1 MALTRYFCDAAWLGG
16 GAVATDVLVTVE
28 GARFGRVEAGAVR
41 PATAVHLRGLTL
53 PGFANAHSHAFHR
66 VLRGRS
72 ERAGSFWTWR
82 DDMYAV
88 ASVLAPEGY
97 YRLARAVF
105 GEMALA
111 GFTAVGEFHYLHHQV
126 GGVPYD
132 DPNVMGEAL
141 FEAATAAGVR
151 ITLLDACYL
160 ESAPGRPP
168 EGVQTRFSDGSVDTW
183 AARVAGL
190 RSAASGADRRVGAA
204 VHSLRAVPPRA
215 AAAVAGWASA
225 EGAPLHVHLSEQPVE
240 NDAVTAAYGA
250 SPAALLEEAGAFG
263 PSTTAVHA
271 THLQPAGVTALG
283 RSGTSVC
290 MCPST
295 ERLLADGIGPAHAL
309 AGAGS
314 PISLGTDCHGM
325 IDPFEEMRGLELD
338 ERLASGARGR
348 FAAPA
353 LVEAAAASG
362 HASLGWP
369 DAGRIAEGWIADLV
383 TVSLDGP
390 KLAGAGGDHVLERA
404 VFAAAAADVT
414 GVVAAG
420 RAIVE
425 DRRHLLVGDVAREL
439 RHEIGAVVDALSAS

>member
-97 YRLARAVF
+97 YRLARAIF

-425 DRRHLLVGDVAREL
+425 ERRHLLVGDVAREL